1 MDLKQL
7 SYFVTIVDQMSFSKA
22 AQILHISQP
31 SLSNAIKNLESELG
45 FQLLERNTR
54 NIGITE
60 AGQILYTR
68 AVHLLLEMDI
78 VKKEMIE
85 VKHIGKGELQIGMIE
100 SVKHWIPKVILQY
113 IQEFPDVRI
122 KLTEVLSGADV
133 KNSLRNYETHLIIT
147 NQYIQEDD
155 ITTIPLYHEKLV
167 LLLHV
172 NHPLVKHES
181 ITLKDLTEEAFIISS
196 EGFQTRQDVLNAFDM
211 EGIKPI
217 IKYEIERFE
226 TALSLV
232 RENIGVTLIPENYLQ
247 GPQDLSIVKRPV
259 DSAGVNRIVY
269 LTFLKNRYVSPA
281 IHAFIN
287 KTNAFFN

>member
-1 MDLKQL
+1 
-7 SYFVTIVDQMSFSKA
+7 MSFSKA

-31 SLSNAIKNLESELG
+31 SLSNAIKSLESELG
-45 FQLLERNTR
+45 FQILERNTR

-60 AGQILYTR
+60 AGQIFYKR

-78 VKKEMIE
+78 VKKEMVE
-85 VKHIGKGELQIGMIE
+85 VKHIGNGELQIGMIE

-113 IQEFPDVRI
+113 TQDFPEVCI

-133 KNSLRNYETHLIIT
+133 KKSLRNYETHMIIT
-147 NQYIQEDD
+147 NQFIQEHD

-167 LLLHV
+167 LVIHV
-172 NHPLVKHES
+172 DHPLVNRAS
-181 ITLKDLTEEAFIISS
+181 IKLRDLTEESFIISS
-196 EGFQTRQDVLNAFDM
+196 EGFQTRQDVLKAFEM
-211 EGIKPI
+211 EGIKPK

-232 RENIGVTLIPENYLQ
+232 RENIGITLIPENYLQ
-247 GPQDLSIVKRPV
+247 GPQDQSIVKRSIDSKGV
-259 DSAGVNRIVY
+259 DRIVY
-269 LTFLKNRYVSPA
+269 LTYLKNRYFSPS

-287 KTNAFFN
+287 KTNAFFS